1 MTPQQERF
9 ILDNFQA
16 LTGPQIRK
24 ELRISQNTLSKF
36 LQANNLKADRSRY
49 YGDLTD
55 EQTQYLKQHAEI
67 MSPYKIAHHF
77 GWTIHRCKHFIKR
90 LGLTPYIERGR
101 PIQEDECNGFFNVNR
116 YKCWITAE
124 SSVLE

>member
-1 MTPQQERF
+1 MTPQQEQF
-9 ILDNFQA
+9 ILENFQA

-24 ELRISQNTLSKF
+24 EIRISQNTLSKF

-55 EQTQYLKQHAEI
+55 EQTDYLKQHAEI

-101 PIQEDECNGFFNVNR
+101 PQEYDCNGFFNVNR

>member
-1 MTPQQERF
+1 MTPKQQQY
-9 ILDNFQA
+9 ILDNYQQ
-16 LTGPQIRK
+16 LNSMTIRK
-24 ELRISQNTLSKF
+24 ELKISSKTLSTF
-36 LQANNLKADRSRY
+36 LRDNNLKADRSRY

-55 EQTQYLKQHAEI
+55 EQTEYLKANAEI

-101 PIQEDECNGFFNVNR
+101 PQEYECNGFFNVNR
-116 YKCWITAE
+116 YKCWITGE